1 MNNEQQQMKE
11 EEEEEEEFE
20 YCNYGTETEPRFGE
34 ISYMVAGGGMM
45 NGNAY
50 ATIELKDGLYYY
62 CEYGNY
68 PKRQSVG
75 NEIVWSDEFYD
86 KQNPYCSRNFNILDV
101 EEEEE
106 EEEDERY
113 CDNDDCPYGG
123 YIYDEELE
131 KYKGKEYICIGC
143 KTGKGLQE
151 RELEEEEEEKCEIC
165 DRNAYH
171 KNDWHCS
178 QGKEEKEEEE

>member
-1 MNNEQQQMKE
+1 MNTQKQQQTKVE
-11 EEEEEEEFE
+11 EVE
-20 YCNYGTETEPRFGE
+20 
-34 ISYMVAGGGMM
+34 V
-45 NGNAY
+45 
-50 ATIELKDGLYYY
+50 ELKECRDEDL
-62 CEYGNY
+62 NDHIQ
-68 PKRQSVG
+68 R
-75 NEIVWSDEFYD
+75 IVTPELF
-86 KQNPYCSRNFNILDV
+86 
-101 EEEEE
+101 E